1 MADVTIEIGGRRYD
15 VTCRDGEEDQLR
27 RLARLV
33 DDKAAQAR
41 AAVGGVTEVRQL
53 LLASLLLA
61 DELVD
66 LRAARDR
73 TAGEGAGRE
82 GRALPPVATGAPAGS
97 GPIADPAIAGAIEQL
112 AARMER
118 IADQIDGGERA

>member
-27 RLARLV
+27 RLAGIV
-33 DDKAAQAR
+33 EEKAAQAR

-61 DELVD
+61 DELSD
-66 LRAARDR
+66 LRAS
-73 TAGEGAGRE
+73 
-82 GRALPPVATGAPAGS
+82 RADGAPTA
-97 GPIADPAIAGAIEQL
+97 PAAPDPALAVALERL
-112 AARMER
+112 AARVESV
-118 IADQIDGGERA
+118 ADHLEGRPVTA